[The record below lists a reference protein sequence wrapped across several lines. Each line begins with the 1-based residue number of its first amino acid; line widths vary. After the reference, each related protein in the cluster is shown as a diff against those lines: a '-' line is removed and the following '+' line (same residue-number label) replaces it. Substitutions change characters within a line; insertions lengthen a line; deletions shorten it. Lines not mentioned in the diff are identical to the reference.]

1 MIEGYVRDTAFEVT
15 VRKMGMSQV
24 RRACE
29 PEKVDDFSGK
39 ACHGISVCAQGVKQ
53 EEQQNDVSICILP
66 SFKPALN

>member
-1 MIEGYVRDTAFEVT
+1 MLLVWDGDIGGCCGHDRRLRDTAFEVT

-39 ACHGISVCAQGVKQ
+39 ACHEISVCAQGQSKK
-53 EEQQNDVSICILP
+53 S
-66 SFKPALN
+66 SRMT